1 MHCSLDSSR
10 SKNVFYRGIDCMEKF
25 FADLKKYATEL
36 INYEEKEML
45 PSINEEVATKCLQNL

>member
-1 MHCSLDSSR
+1 
-10 SKNVFYRGIDCMEKF
+10 MEKF